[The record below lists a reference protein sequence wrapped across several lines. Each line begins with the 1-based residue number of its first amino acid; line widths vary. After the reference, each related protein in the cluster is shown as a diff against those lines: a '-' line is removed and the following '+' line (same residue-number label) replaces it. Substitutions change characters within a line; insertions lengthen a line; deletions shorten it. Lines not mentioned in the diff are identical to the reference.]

1 MAIIDLY
8 VASIS
13 IYVICITVF
22 VIITVIAHRKFRD
35 SDFLMGIAV
44 SGILNLL
51 ILLPLIT
58 ILNVILGFVFIFGYV
73 VSFFLGY
80 VAGYFTKFFKR
91 GLLSGALGIF
101 LSWLLFGL
109 FSPSGFLSFYS
120 LFYTFL
126 LIIPSTLFGAAG
138 GGIGGQIRENSEL
151 HSNSEVTQTQKKETN

>member
-13 IYVICITVF
+13 IYVICIIVF
-22 VIITVIAHRKFRD
+22 IIITVIAHKKYRD

-51 ILLPLIT
+51 VLLPFIT
-58 ILNVILGFVFIFGYV
+58 IYNLILGYIFILGYV
-73 VSFFLGY
+73 FSFLLGY
-80 VAGYFTKFFKR
+80 VAGYFTNFFKR

-109 FSPSGFLSFYS
+109 FSPSGFLFFYS
-120 LFYTFL
+120 LIYTCL
-126 LIIPSTLFGAAG
+126 LIIPTTLFGAVG
-138 GGIGGQIRENSEL
+138 GAIGGQIRENSENP
-151 HSNSEVTQTQKKETN
+151 STSET